1 MLMALQAGASGL
13 TFAPVPGLAGSDL
26 MRVRD
31 DFRTVPDPFNP
42 AYQVA
47 VVPAITPDFAL
58 IHASR
63 ALPDGSLVL
72 PARGDAPLLAQA
84 ARFVIA
90 TVEEVLAGEPEQIG
104 ANEQVIPGIYVHV
117 VAPAPHGAHPM
128 GCSPH
133 YREDHAAV
141 ERYVTA
147 ARTQDAWAAYLA
159 GEVTGPEHHAAYL
172 EQVLAAPVGD

>member
-13 TFAPVPGLAGSDL
+13 TFAPVPGLIGSDL

-72 PARGDAPLLAQA
+72 PAHGDAPLLAQA

-90 TVEEVLAGEPEQIG
+90 TVEEVLESEPETIG
-104 ANEQVIPGIYVHV
+104 ADERVLPGIYVNV
-117 VAPAPHGAHPM
+117 IAPAPRGAHPL
-128 GCSPH
+128 GCRP
-133 YREDHAAV
+133 YYGEDHAAV
-141 ERYVTA
+141 ERYVNA
-147 ARTQDAWAAYLA
+147 SRTSDAWAAYLE
-159 GEVTGPEHHAAYL
+159 GEVISPANHAAYL
-172 EQVLAAPVGD
+172 EKVLAAPVGD